1 MLQQPL
7 IRISYLEQIR
17 HIPRIMIPIQQMSE
31 RHRNWPGLFTRL
43 TEKTKP
49 AVRSSVQHRRLFK
62 PTTAKS
68 WDAATRAR
76 NREGGD
82 VVIRALKW
90 RPRARAK
97 WITSPQ
103 IERSLCVRKLVPHAG
118 FRARGVHWSWGAGER
133 LGSLICRWSR
143 ETEGAGSDRLQ
154 EGWAGREQPERMS
167 QAVEKLI
174 EPVLIEKSPDS
185 PSCCAGAAAVAHVK
199 RLAKNW
205 GVMGW
210 V

>member
-1 MLQQPL
+1 MLQQP
-7 IRISYLEQIR
+7 IIWISYLEQIR

-49 AVRSSVQHRRLFK
+49 AVRWSVQHRRLFK

-76 NREGGD
+76 NREGGG

-133 LGSLICRWSR
+133 CGWAVGFTDLQMEQGNRRSR
-143 ETEGAGSDRLQ
+143 IWQTAGRLSWEGATWKNVSSSGEAHR
-154 EGWAGREQPERMS
+154 
-167 QAVEKLI
+167 
-174 EPVLIEKSPDS
+174 
-185 PSCCAGAAAVAHVK
+185 AGADWKISRFPLLLCGRSCGGAC
-199 RLAKNW
+199 
-205 GVMGW
+205 
-210 V
+210 